1 MLIDNHKDQW
11 LVKAESM
18 QHAQEIAE
26 VKKMKVKALFYDH
39 PASFGLDDERN
50 PMWEHI

>member
-26 VKKMKVKALFYDH
+26 VKKMKVRALFYEH
-39 PASFGLDDERN
+39 PAPFGLDDEQN